1 MMTRTWLIARHH
13 FLEQVRKRSFL
24 FILFS
29 LPLILGLSVGMG
41 ILFERASRSTATIG
55 YVDPSGFLADVALM
69 DDAETLELRSFPTG
83 AAAQNALDAE
93 EIDAYYL
100 LDNAFGSTRKAELI
114 YYEEAPSGDVQGAF
128 IMLIRRNH
136 LTGLE
141 SQVVE
146 RALSGADVTVT
157 VRSTGREF
165 GANPTVEDF
174 LPLLAALMIGF
185 LAMTSSG
192 YMMSVVVEEKESR
205 TMEIV
210 VSSVS
215 VGQLMTGKI
224 FGALGIALAQ
234 LLVWIGCLVGGIL
247 IGQAAGVP
255 WMADIQ
261 PRWHDLV
268 QIAVVALPVYA
279 FLTAAFTAIGAT
291 LTETYDA
298 EQIGPVTLLLVIL
311 PVYFMGALSKDPG
324 GTVAMALSLFPP
336 TAVTTLGLRM
346 LMTALPWWQ
355 VLVSAAIALTSALFM
370 IWLAAKALRM
380 GMLRYGQRLSL
391 RELLRGRAR
400 HLPAPAE
407 TFTGGGHA

>member
-24 FILFS
+24 FMLFS
-29 LPLILGLSVGMG
+29 LPLILGLSVGMS
-41 ILFERASRSTATIG
+41 ILAERAARSTATIG
-55 YVDPSGFLADVALM
+55 YVDPSGFLVDVTLG
-69 DDAETLELRSFPTG
+69 DDAEALELRNFPTG
-83 AAAQNALDAE
+83 AAAQKALDVE

-100 LDNAFGSTRKAELI
+100 LDNAFTSTREAELV
-114 YYEEAPSGDVQGAF
+114 YYDEAPSGDAQQAF
-128 IMLIRRNH
+128 ILLIRRNH

-141 SQVVE
+141 PQLVE
-146 RALSGADVTVT
+146 RALSGAEVTVT
-157 VRSTGREF
+157 VRSSGREF
-165 GANPTVEDF
+165 GANPTMEDF
-174 LPLLAALMIGF
+174 LPLLAALMFGF

-210 VSSVS
+210 VTSVS
-215 VGQLMTGKI
+215 IGQLMTGKI

-234 LLVWIGCLVGGIL
+234 LLIWIVCLVGGIL

-255 WMADIQ
+255 WLAKIQ
-261 PRWHDLV
+261 PRWHDLA
-268 QIAVVALPVYA
+268 QIAVVALPVCT

-291 LTETYDA
+291 LTETHDA

-324 GTVAMALSLFPP
+324 GMMAMALSLFPP

-346 LMTALPWWQ
+346 LMMAVPWWQ
-355 VLVSAAIALTSALFM
+355 VLVSAAIALTFALFM
-370 IWLAAKALRM
+370 IWLASKALRL

-391 RELLRGRAR
+391 RELVRGRPR
-400 HLPAPAE
+400 HLPTPAE